1 MIILRNKEFSSMS
14 KKTFEEKEAKIKK
27 KYKTGI
33 GHGAAAAINAAMAT
47 GLGKN
52 AIKTK
57 SKLAAAGS
65 AIACGNTAYHIYKAG
80 KSFKSGHKLGQDPR
94 YQERLSKELEK
105 DNREYDRELKKLE
118 KAEAVV
124 KTQRKTLG
132 FS

>member
-1 MIILRNKEFSSMS
+1 MIILRSKEFSSMS
-14 KKTFEEKEAKIKK
+14 KETFEKEEAKIKN

-33 GHGAAAAINAAMAT
+33 GHGAAAAINAAIAT
-47 GLGKN
+47 SLGKN

-57 SKLAAAGS
+57 GKLAGVGSVIAA
-65 AIACGNTAYHIYKAG
+65 GNTAYHTYKAG
-80 KSFKSGHKLGQDPR
+80 KNFRSGYKLGQDPK

-105 DNREYDRELKKLE
+105 DNKEYDRELKKLE

-124 KTQRKTLG
+124 KTQRKKLG